1 MTVIGEEGKQPESCI
16 NIYIYICN
24 KKYNQFTRA
33 LQLKGTRFLVFAQVD
48 QSEKDTEIKIHD
60 SFMIQTRKNT

>member
-16 NIYIYICN
+16 KIHIYIYICN
-24 KKYNQFTRA
+24 RKCNQFTRA

-48 QSEKDTEIKIHD
+48 QSEKDTEINIRD
-60 SFMIQTRKNT
+60 SFMIQT